1 MDKRWRQ
8 RSAAALGTIPLA
20 FGLSLSAATTAQASD
35 ATYDCEF
42 VTLHSILVN
51 TPVNGYPCTGPVGV
65 QPAGSV
71 MEVPTGRLY
80 SCQSLEGIPWDGQ
93 LFVFGNICEE
103 V

>member
-1 MDKRWRQ
+1 MDNRWRR
-8 RSAAALGTIPLA
+8 RSAATLATIPLA
-20 FGLSLSAATTAQASD
+20 LGTSLATATTAQASD
-35 ATYDCEF
+35 ATYDCQS
-42 VTLHSILVN
+42 VALHSVFIN
-51 TPVNGYPCTGPVGV
+51 KPVNGFPCTGPLGV

-80 SCQSLEGIPWDGQ
+80 SCQSLEGIPYEGE